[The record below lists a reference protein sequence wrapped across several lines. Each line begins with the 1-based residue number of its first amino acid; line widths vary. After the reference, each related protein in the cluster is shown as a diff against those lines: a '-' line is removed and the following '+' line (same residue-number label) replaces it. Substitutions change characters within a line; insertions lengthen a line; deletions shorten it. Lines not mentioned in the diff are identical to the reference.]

1 MTIRAAT
8 RRPLAALALL
18 AAFAAEGA
26 ASAADGYPYD
36 GMRVLQSSK
45 SYPDLVAAFNQAVA
59 AEPRVFVVTRA
70 SATVGVRKRFG
81 EDIPGNMVAGVY
93 GPEFAKRML
102 EASIPAGIEAPIR
115 FYLTEDPQ
123 TGAASLTYR
132 TPSAVF
138 APYAQGPGSGPGSEP
153 GSGRGSGPGAAPGAA
168 DLTAMARE
176 LDAIFARIAARAT
189 AGE

>member
-1 MTIRAAT
+1 MTIRAAI

-18 AAFAAEGA
+18 AALASAGA
-26 ASAADGYPYD
+26 ASAADPYPYD
-36 GMRVLQSSK
+36 GMRVLESAK
-45 SYPDLVAAFNQAVA
+45 SYPALVAAFNEAVE

-70 SATVGVRKRFG
+70 SATVGVRNRFG
-81 EDIPGNMVAGVY
+81 EEIPGNMVAGVY

-123 TGAASLTYR
+123 TGKASLTYR

-138 APYAQGPGSGPGSEP
+138 APYAQGPG
-153 GSGRGSGPGAAPGAA
+153 AAPGAA
-168 DLTAMARE
+168 DLAAMAQE
-176 LDAIFARIAARAT
+176 LDAIFARIAGRAT
-189 AGE
+189 AAE